1 MLKKVPYISLIA
13 ILYCCS
19 LISCTNNIASAPVY
33 SLWHEPIT
41 ASGNYTVTTHDT
53 LYSIAWTYGLDYQHL
68 AQLNQLAP
76 PYTIHP
82 GQLLRLKSTANTAGT
97 APTVNKTPPVKK
109 PIELSTKP
117 SSSSSHIIT
126 HWQWPARA
134 TVISKFSS
142 SPSGNKGIDLKGT
155 LGSPIYATAAGT
167 VVYAGNGVRGYGN
180 LIIIKHNN
188 NYLSAYA
195 YNQAINVS
203 LNQTVTAGQKIA
215 TMGRNLSGNP
225 RLHFEIRR
233 NGQPINPLHYLT
245 S

>member
-1 MLKKVPYISLIA
+1 MLKNAPCMSLIA
-13 ILYCCS
+13 IVCCCT

-33 SLWHEPIT
+33 SLWHKPIT
-41 ASGNYTVTTHDT
+41 ASGDYTVTAHDT

-68 AQLNQLAP
+68 ALLNQLSP

-82 GQLLRLKSTANTAGT
+82 GQVLRLKPTAHTTNTASI
-97 APTVNKTPPVKK
+97 ASKTPLIKQPTE
-109 PIELSTKP
+109 PASY
-117 SSSSSHIIT
+117 SSHIIT

-134 TVISKFSS
+134 TVISKFSN

-203 LNQTVTAGQKIA
+203 LNQAVTAGQEIA
-215 TMGRNLSGNP
+215 TMGRNLSGSP

-233 NGQPINPLHYLT
+233 NGQPIDPLHYLT